1 MDTPH
6 PSHNMGDGYCAGV
19 REGVGWV
26 RREREDGRERKGRK
40 GRRKKGE
47 RRRKRRGGGRP
58 TKGEKRKAKKSIG
71 TGGEVYIVSTM

>member
-1 MDTPH
+1 M
-6 PSHNMGDGYCAGV
+6 

-40 GRRKKGE
+40 GRREKGE
-47 RRRKRRGGGRP
+47 RKKERRGDGRP
-58 TKGEKRKAKKSIG
+58 TEGEKRKEKKSIG